1 MKNMAKKLP
10 KVPVV
15 VVGMGWAGG
24 IIASE
29 LTKAGIKVVGL
40 ERGKERDMSDYLM
53 VHDELR
59 FQHREELMQDLS
71 KETITHRN
79 NQKMRALP
87 MRNYGTFIVGEGLGG
102 AGSHWNGQTYRFL
115 PYDFEI
121 KSLTETRYGKNKIK
135 SDYPIQDWGITYD
148 QIEPYYDT
156 FEKMAGISGET
167 VKLYGKRSNPYP
179 TGPMIK
185 TPVLAEFE
193 QAAKKLGYKPYMIP
207 SANLSENY
215 ENPDGIS
222 RSACQYCAFCENF
235 GCEYGAK
242 ADPVVTVIPVAKK
255 TGNLDLRTYSNV
267 TRILNDGTK
276 ATGVIYVDT
285 FTGEEFEQPAEVV
298 VLASYVFN
306 NVRLL
311 LNSNLGIPYDPK
323 TRNGVIG
330 KNYCYQVSSGYS
342 SLYYNDREFNIYG
355 GAGALGIEIAEFTG
369 DNFDHSD
376 VNFLHGAGIRTT
388 QYGNRPIA
396 NNNSPIGTPSW
407 GAEFKKQSIKY
418 ANSILQVKSQGAS
431 MPHIQ
436 NYLDLD
442 PTYKDVYGMPLLR
455 MTYDYTAQ
463 DRELV
468 KYMAKVTRSI
478 AKKMGPDHIDTV
490 AEQADFNVNTD
501 TNTHNTGG
509 VIMGAD
515 PKNSAVNTYLQMW
528 DAENV
533 FVAGSSAFPHN
544 SSFNPT
550 GTLGAFSYRA
560 AEGIVK
566 YLKKGGSL
574 V

>member
-1 MKNMAKKLP
+1 MAKKLP

-121 KSLTETRYGKNKIK
+121 KSQTEKRYGKNKIK

-490 AEQADFNVNTD
+490 AEQANFNVNTD

>member
-1 MKNMAKKLP
+1 MAKKLP

-121 KSLTETRYGKNKIK
+121 KSLTEKRYGKNKIK

-148 QIEPYYDT
+148 EIEPYYDT

>member
-121 KSLTETRYGKNKIK
+121 KSLTEKRYGKNKIK

>member
-1 MKNMAKKLP
+1 MAKKLP

-121 KSLTETRYGKNKIK
+121 KSLTEKRYGKNKIK
-135 SDYPIQDWGITYD
+135 SDYPIQDWGISYD

>member
-1 MKNMAKKLP
+1 MAKKLP

-121 KSLTETRYGKNKIK
+121 KSLTEKRYGKNKIK

-193 QAAKKLGYKPYMIP
+193 QAAKRLGYKPYMIP

-311 LNSNLGIPYDPK
+311 LNSKLGIPYDPK

>member
-1 MKNMAKKLP
+1 MAKKLP

-121 KSLTETRYGKNKIK
+121 KSLTEKRYGKNKIK

-185 TPVLAEFE
+185 TPVLAQFE

>member
-1 MKNMAKKLP
+1 MAKKLP

-121 KSLTETRYGKNKIK
+121 KSLTEKRYGKNKIK

-311 LNSNLGIPYDPK
+311 LNSNLGVPYDPK

-455 MTYDYTAQ
+455 MTYNYTAQ

>member
-1 MKNMAKKLP
+1 MAKKLP

-121 KSLTETRYGKNKIK
+121 KSLTEKRYGKNKIK

-185 TPVLAEFE
+185 TPVLTEFE

-311 LNSNLGIPYDPK
+311 LNSNLGVPYDPK

>member
-1 MKNMAKKLP
+1 MAKKLP

-121 KSLTETRYGKNKIK
+121 KSLTEKRYGKNKIK

-369 DNFDHSD
+369 DNFDHTD

>member
-1 MKNMAKKLP
+1 MAKKLP

-121 KSLTETRYGKNKIK
+121 KSLTEKRYGKNKIK

-311 LNSNLGIPYDPK
+311 LNSNLGVPYDPK
-323 TRNGVIG
+323 NRNGVIG

>member
-1 MKNMAKKLP
+1 MAKKLP

-121 KSLTETRYGKNKIK
+121 KSLTEKRYGKNKIK

-285 FTGEEFEQPAEVV
+285 FTGEEFEQSAEVV

>member
-1 MKNMAKKLP
+1 MAKKLP

-121 KSLTETRYGKNKIK
+121 KSLTEKRYGKNKIK
-135 SDYPIQDWGITYD
+135 SDYSIQDWGITYD

>member
-1 MKNMAKKLP
+1 MAKKLP

-79 NQKMRALP
+79 NRKMRALP

-121 KSLTETRYGKNKIK
+121 KSLTEKRYGKNKIK

>member
-1 MKNMAKKLP
+1 MAKKLP